1 MNEQELKEAAR
12 DARRALDRK
21 REEIRER
28 LELMEGF
35 SHTLEATEELLAE
48 NESLKDEL
56 ERRQQEIQSLTAE
69 LDEKQ
74 QEVDELRGQLLDVR
88 EQKVEVEKQH
98 LEAETS
104 QKPMEIHNHFGRG
117 CSAQVFNDK
126 VMGKF
131 VRKEKKRKWKKMVR
145 KML

>member
-1 MNEQELKEAAR
+1 MNEEELKEAAR

-48 NESLKDEL
+48 NESL
-56 ERRQQEIQSLTAE
+56 QQEIQSLTAE

-74 QEVDELRGQLLDVR
+74 QEIDELREQLLDVR

-98 LEAETS
+98 LEAETC

-126 VMGKF
+126 VTGKF

>member
-1 MNEQELKEAAR
+1 MNDEELKEAAR

-35 SHTLEATEELLAE
+35 SHT
-48 NESLKDEL
+48 
-56 ERRQQEIQSLTAE
+56 
-69 LDEKQ
+69 
-74 QEVDELRGQLLDVR
+74 
-88 EQKVEVEKQH
+88 

>member
-1 MNEQELKEAAR
+1 MNDEELKEAAR

-21 REEIRER
+21 REEIR
-28 LELMEGF
+28 
-35 SHTLEATEELLAE
+35 
-48 NESLKDEL
+48 
-56 ERRQQEIQSLTAE
+56 
-69 LDEKQ
+69 
-74 QEVDELRGQLLDVR
+74 QLLDVR

-126 VMGKF
+126 VTGKF

>member
-1 MNEQELKEAAR
+1 MNEEELKEAAH

-74 QEVDELRGQLLDVR
+74 QEIDELREQLLDVR

-126 VMGKF
+126 VTGKF

>member
-1 MNEQELKEAAR
+1 MNEEELKEAAR

-35 SHTLEATEELLAE
+35 SE

-74 QEVDELRGQLLDVR
+74 QEIDELREQLLDVR

-98 LEAETS
+98 LEAETN

-126 VMGKF
+126 VTGKF

>member
-1 MNEQELKEAAR
+1 MNEEELKEAAR

-21 REEIRER
+21 REEIR
-28 LELMEGF
+28 
-35 SHTLEATEELLAE
+35 
-48 NESLKDEL
+48 
-56 ERRQQEIQSLTAE
+56 
-69 LDEKQ
+69 
-74 QEVDELRGQLLDVR
+74 QLLDVR

-126 VMGKF
+126 VTGKF